1 MSEVG
6 SAKTDCPDL
15 VVSDLNNDLAPSVL
29 KTSQEISQAIA
40 DYKAADRYGDDL
52 IQLWQSIREA
62 ALMQFAHD
70 GKFDSVAGAES
81 Y

>member
-6 SAKTDCPDL
+6 SATIDCPDL
-15 VVSDLNNDLAPSVL
+15 VASDLNNNLVPSVL

-62 ALMQFAHD
+62 ALTQFAHD

>member
-6 SAKTDCPDL
+6 SAKMDCPDL
-15 VVSDLNNDLAPSVL
+15 VASDFNRDLVPSVL

-52 IQLWQSIREA
+52 IPLWQSIREA
-62 ALMQFAHD
+62 ALMQFAQD
-70 GKFDSVAGAES
+70 CKFDGVAGSAS